1 MPYDFEYD
9 YDYDLVI
16 YEKYTYSVAITKLE
30 YYLINEDERVS
41 VCMLMCRP
49 IFKFIIIISVS
60 IINNGDLS
68 KKGVK

>member
-30 YYLINEDERVS
+30 YYLINEDERLS

-49 IFKFIIIISVS
+49 IGFYYYS
-60 IINNGDLS
+60 NLL
-68 KKGVK
+68 